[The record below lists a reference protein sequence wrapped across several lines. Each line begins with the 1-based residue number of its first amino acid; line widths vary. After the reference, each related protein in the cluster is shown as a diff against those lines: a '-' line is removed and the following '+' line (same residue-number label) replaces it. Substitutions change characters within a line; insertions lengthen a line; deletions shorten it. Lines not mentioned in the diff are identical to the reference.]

1 MDGFLGI
8 VGLTIVLFLVVGLV
22 GYVLF
27 GKSAE

>member
-22 GYVLF
+22 GYILF
-27 GKSAE
+27 GKSV

>member
-1 MDGFLGI
+1 MDGLLGI

-27 GKSAE
+27 GKSV